1 MLKLGGEE
9 AGFTVYSG
17 MLSLGA
23 CLGYLLTALDWTSLG
38 VTTSLGLT
46 AGNQMGQDKQL
57 HQCHSGMMFDISLVS
72 LFVFRGLHQ
81 FYIPNLCLTLHIP
94 T

>member
-23 CLGYLLTALDWTSLG
+23 CLGYLLTALDWTSIGL
-38 VTTSLGLT
+38 TTSLGLS
-46 AGNQMGQDKQL
+46 AGRLPQWSKRRNPL
-57 HQCHSGMMFDISLVS
+57 YFI
-72 LFVFRGLHQ
+72 
-81 FYIPNLCLTLHIP
+81 Y
-94 T
+94 